1 MKFLST
7 TKWTEDD
14 RAMSLRALALAAC
27 FAAARCFAPPALGA
41 PRAAAPLRAT
51 ASDEEV
57 SPAAIKEWM
66 ETMDPD
72 DLDEELDL
80 SEVPTKAMPPPDV
93 TVDEANAAAYLGDY
107 DGTDDALEEPWR
119 VEAAGVARAAGEA
132 TGVVVKDLYWEPGV
146 LRVAVT
152 KADGSTPD
160 AEDCAA
166 ASRAMVAALEERD
179 DELRVLSRHD
189 LEVTS
194 PGASDVLTMQS
205 EFDAFKGYDVAA
217 KTANPIHPDE
227 TRTVEGKLVERT
239 IDTLVINVKG
249 RMVKL
254 PWHLVE
260 EVKLPPAKKE

>member
-1 MKFLST
+1 MARCWLIKLLLLPAAALGFGPAL
-7 TKWTEDD
+7 
-14 RAMSLRALALAAC
+14 RAMR
-27 FAAARCFAPPALGA
+27 
-41 PRAAAPLRAT
+41 RAAAM
-51 ASDEEV
+51 ASTPTPDAPV
-57 SPAAIKEWM
+57 TSADVKEWM
-66 ETMDPD
+66 TTMDPD
-72 DLDEELDL
+72 ALEEELDL
-80 SEVPTKAMPPPDV
+80 SDVPVKAMPPPDISV
-93 TVDEANAAAYLGDY
+93 EENSKKDVVGDFG
-107 DGTDDALEEPWR
+107 GTDDALEEPWR
-119 VEAAGVARAAGEA
+119 VEAAGIAKAAGEA
-132 TGVVVKDLYWEPGV
+132 TGVVVKDVYWEPGT

-152 KADGSTPD
+152 KGDGSTPD

-166 ASRAMVAALEERD
+166 ASRAVVDALEEHEDR
-179 DELRVLSRHD
+179 LRVLARHD